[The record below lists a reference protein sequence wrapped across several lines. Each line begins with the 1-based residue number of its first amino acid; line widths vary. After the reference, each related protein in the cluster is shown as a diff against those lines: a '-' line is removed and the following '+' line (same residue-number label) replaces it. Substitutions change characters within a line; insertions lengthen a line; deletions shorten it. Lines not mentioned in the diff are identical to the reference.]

1 MWGHAIQFARWQHPA
16 VRLGARFDVPVTTLV
31 SQIVC
36 GRAEFLEAQHCMSS
50 YDLLREAS
58 ECDRRTEYNWER
70 SQSRRSCQY
79 VIKLVNLSILRR
91 AARYAQHSLQWGH
104 YVSSCL
110 SVPLSFPCQ
119 HPARWPYA
127 SHAAVGQHS
136 PYGRVHLCANV
147 DSQAGESIPVQKWNS
162 LHSAGWAS
170 PLYRCCCR
178 ASNDDGRNSS
188 LPLT

>member
-50 YDLLREAS
+50 YDLLREAR
-58 ECDRRTEYNWER
+58 ECDSRTEYNWER

-136 PYGRVHLCANV
+136 VRT
-147 DSQAGESIPVQKWNS
+147 GEFICVPTWTRRR
-162 LHSAGWAS
+162 AS
-170 PLYRCCCR
+170 PFPCKNGIVCTLQGGQVHYTGAAAGHQMMTGVIVLY
-178 ASNDDGRNSS
+178 
-188 LPLT
+188 L